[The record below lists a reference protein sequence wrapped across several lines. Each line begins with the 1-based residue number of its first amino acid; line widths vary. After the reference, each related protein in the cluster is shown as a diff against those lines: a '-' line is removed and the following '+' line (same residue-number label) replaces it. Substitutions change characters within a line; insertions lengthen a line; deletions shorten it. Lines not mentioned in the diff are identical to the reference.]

1 MALFKKRR
9 RGSSVENVQ
18 GVRVRFRVRTDYVVT
33 DPARLRQALVERY
46 GRNVVADD
54 GAAVDL
60 VTAAFLQVGQFLEQF
75 EGDGVEFAG
84 STHIAD
90 KVQRTLWDDDEALF
104 NLASQDD
111 GTPSDLLFRN
121 SEPS

>member
-1 MALFKKRR
+1 MFKKRR
-9 RGSSVENVQ
+9 RGTSVENVQ
-18 GVRVRFRVRTDYVVT
+18 GVRVRLRVRTDYVVT

-46 GRNVVADD
+46 GRNVVADHA
-54 GAAVDL
+54 AAVDL
-60 VTAAFLQVGQFLEQF
+60 VTAAFLQVGDLLEQF

-90 KVQRTLWDDDEALF
+90 EVQRTLWDDDEALF
-104 NLASQDD
+104 NLASEDD

-121 SEPS
+121 AEPS